1 MTSTGRKFLRMRVDR
16 RRVTLAAGALLV
28 YAAVGAAFFHNTWEK
43 PSARLVGTCCDSASS
58 VAFLRW
64 TGHALLHGY
73 NPLFSHHVLAPEGV
87 NIMWQPP
94 AMPLVGLLVAPL
106 EEIAGSFLTFNVVTT
121 LALALSAWTC
131 YLALRRW
138 VGGFAGPFI
147 GGLLYGFSPF
157 MAAHSLGHTE
167 YISAFV
173 PPLFFLALT
182 ELAVYRRSVWW
193 KPAVGLGLLFAAQ
206 FLINQEGCAALAI
219 ATLVILGT
227 LAAARPD
234 EARRRAGLVLRGG
247 LVATGVAGVLLAGPL
262 AVEFFGAQRLYGV
275 LRPENTYVS
284 DLANLVVASP
294 VATEWAPGGHHGAS
308 GAGTSH
314 PPRWRCTWDRSCWR
328 SSRSSSGAIGATS
341 SCRSAQRWRS

>member
-1 MTSTGRKFLRMRVDR
+1 
-16 RRVTLAAGALLV
+16 
-28 YAAVGAAFFHNTWEK
+28 
-43 PSARLVGTCCDSASS
+43 
-58 VAFLRW
+58 
-64 TGHALLHGY
+64 
-73 NPLFSHHVLAPEGV
+73 
-87 NIMWQPP
+87 MWQPP

-121 LALALSAWTC
+121 LALRSPRGRATSHCAAGWAASQVRSSVGSCMGSHRSWPRTVSAIPST
-131 YLALRRW
+131 
-138 VGGFAGPFI
+138 
-147 GGLLYGFSPF
+147 
-157 MAAHSLGHTE
+157 
-167 YISAFV
+167 SARSSRHCSSSRS
-173 PPLFFLALT
+173 T

-227 LAAARPD
+227 LAAAVTLTKPG
-234 EARRRAGLVLRGG
+234 RRTGLVLRGG
-247 LVATGVAGVLLAGPL
+247 VVATGVAGVLLAGPL

-294 VATEWAPGGHHGAS
+294 VATEWAPGGTTAPS

-341 SCRSAQRWRS
+341 SCRSAQRWRW